1 MAAAVFMPPVYGIA
15 RAFVTRRRRFRV
27 VSVGNAARAVEA
39 RWRSF
44 KKIVLLWVD
53 LFDRHN
59 LLTYASAIAL
69 RMFIAAVACTLFALG
84 ILGASGQQ
92 QLWRQTIGPAIEPKV
107 LPDVFA
113 GIDQTVN
120 VVFSS
125 STAGLL
131 ALASA
136 LAVWEVSGIV
146 RAGIG
151 ALDEIYETKEPRPFW
166 IRFPLSFGLAI
177 LFLAAMLGAI
187 AIVWA
192 GHVSGN
198 WSIPILIL
206 RWPAAVVLVAFAFE
220 LIVRWAPAE
229 HRRARWASLGSAL
242 VVIGWIG
249 ETLIFAAYV
258 RSVANFRTP
267 VGSLEVFIFLA
278 TYFYVAAIVLL
289 VAMEL
294 DELVRLDMQ
303 RPRKQQELLPLVAG
317 VIRGG

>member
-1 MAAAVFMPPVYGIA
+1 M
-15 RAFVTRRRRFRV
+15 
-27 VSVGNAARAVEA
+27 EA

-44 KKIVLLWVD
+44 KKIVRLWVE

-84 ILGASGQQ
+84 ILGASHQQ

-107 LPDVFA
+107 LPHVFA
-113 GIDQTVN
+113 GIDETVHK
-120 VVFSS
+120 VFSS

-131 ALASA
+131 ALAAA
-136 LAVWEVSGIV
+136 LAIWEVSGII

-151 ALDEIYETKEPRPFW
+151 ALDEIYETNESRPFW
-166 IRFPLSFGLAI
+166 VRFPLSWGLAI
-177 LFLAAMLGAI
+177 LVLASMLGAI
-187 AIVWA
+187 AVVWA
-192 GHVSGN
+192 GHVSGS

-206 RWPAAVVLVAFAFE
+206 RWPAAVILVAVAFE

-229 HRRARWASLGSAL
+229 HRRARWASLGSVL
-242 VVIGWIG
+242 VVVGWIG
-249 ETLIFAAYV
+249 ETLIFGAYV
-258 RSVANFRTP
+258 RSVANFRTA

-278 TYFYVAAIVLL
+278 TYFYIAAIVLL

-294 DELVRLDMQ
+294 DELVRADLE
-303 RPRKQQELLPLVAG
+303 RPRNKQVLLPLVAG
-317 VIRGG
+317 VLRG